1 MARLLLMLSDFVSL
15 PLPPTPPAPVVSPHS
30 AFSPLIC
37 PSISLHFNPSLHHS
51 LFSASPSL
59 TFLSLQLSLS
69 PFISVSIPVPLLL
82 WLFYLQFPSSSIP
95 TSFLFPL
102 VHLLFFFALHRH
114 LFFSP
119 LSLSLS
125 CPPSHPLLYLCHYPS
140 LPVTIAAVPSIRPRF
155 PVAWLPRSPSRSL
168 APSLRR
174 TAGRRCTAPPP
185 PSPTGRGN
193 ESPRQLRALG
203 VRVCVCESPR
213 TSGVKFDSLR
223 VRQCESVKQPCVSPL
238 TCIVMMYMEYNWT
251 SVLFSVEHSGPECC
265 CGCKMYQCFK
275 LPLQMSHR
283 GPVKRRPAAAV
294 HEMMLLFEG
303 I

>member
-1 MARLLLMLSDFVSL
+1 MAPLLLMLSDFVSL
-15 PLPPTPPAPVVSPHS
+15 PLSPPPRPCCFSSFCLFSPHLS
-30 AFSPLIC
+30 IHLPSFQPL
-37 PSISLHFNPSLHHS
+37 PPSLPV
-51 LFSASPSL
+51 LC
-59 TFLSLQLSLS
+59 LSLS
-69 PFISVSIPVPLLL
+69 HLSFTSTVFVSFHLCFYSCPPSSLALLSSIPIFFYSHIFSLSSGPSPLFLRS
-82 WLFYLQFPSSSIP
+82 PSSSI
-95 TSFLFPL
+95 LFAP
-102 VHLLFFFALHRH
+102 
-114 LFFSP
+114 
-119 LSLSLS
+119 LSLS
-125 CPPSHPLLYLCHYPS
+125 CPPSHPLLYLCPYPS